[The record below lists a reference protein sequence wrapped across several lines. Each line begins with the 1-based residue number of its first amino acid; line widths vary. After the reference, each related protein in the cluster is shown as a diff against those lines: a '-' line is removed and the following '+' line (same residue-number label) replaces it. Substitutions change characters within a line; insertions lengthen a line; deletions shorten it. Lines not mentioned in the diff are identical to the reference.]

1 MFDFDQLDEIEHST
15 MFDFDELDQLEA
27 AAARLKSDPPTCE
40 WNSTENEDASV
51 ADLKIQQA
59 MADAFQR
66 RWLQCKVSGQENSA
80 GRLALD
86 QRIQDAMKN
95 ARERHQKE
103 ASVHDDLSAEAVKV
117 FDHHG
122 WQQDQH
128 SWQEQ
133 QWLQWQETHA
143 WPQYD
148 SRMQPALVTQSD
160 GRSAAGFSWEPHP
173 GQWNTMLQSQSL
185 QFQNW
190 QTSQS
195 DNWQGQNWV
204 AQNIH
209 TPSSWMSHTQVQA
222 PVSLKPQMAGDLMK
236 PRPWASEIT
245 HRQKKNDEAASVAV
259 KLLTTADNAAPLR
272 APMPLPVTDS
282 KDLRSSWRQQV
293 NKLLAERPIKE
304 RRFSSKPKG
313 MEDNAPAPDAQRF
326 DDGTTNKGERDTIM
340 STSEILP
347 QDLNQIGQTLHSLY
361 TRRRELDETPSPNIS
376 EKMPDTQTTGRA
388 QKSVSWADMD
398 EDGELVS
405 VHGGG

>member
-1 MFDFDQLDEIEHST
+1 
-15 MFDFDELDQLEA
+15 MFDFDELDHLEA
-27 AAARLKSDPPTCE
+27 ASARLQPDPSTCDE
-40 WNSTENEDASV
+40 GNSTKNEHGSV
-51 ADLKIQQA
+51 TDSNIQQA

-66 RWLQCKVSGQENSA
+66 RWLQCKVSGQENGA
-80 GRLALD
+80 ERLALD
-86 QRIQDAMKN
+86 QRIQNAMKN
-95 ARERHQKE
+95 AMERQQKE
-103 ASVHDDLSAEAVKV
+103 ASFHHDLGEDAAGV
-117 FDHHG
+117 FDQHG
-122 WQQDQH
+122 WQHDQRPREIQ
-128 SWQEQ
+128 QEQ
-133 QWLQWQETHA
+133 QWWQWPEAHA

-148 SRMQPALVTQSD
+148 SRMQPALVTQSA
-160 GRSAAGFSWEPHP
+160 GHCVAGFSWEPHRN
-173 GQWNTMLQSQSL
+173 QWNVNAFMPQSSM

-190 QTSQS
+190 QTSQANS
-195 DNWQGQNWV
+195 WQGEKWVTQN
-204 AQNIH
+204 
-209 TPSSWMSHTQVQA
+209 VQA
-222 PVSLKPQMAGDLMK
+222 HA
-236 PRPWASEIT
+236 RPWASEIT